1 MEPIT
6 RRITTAKS
14 PRRIPIEW
22 EDWEEPEAKYIHSP
36 NPTKGVSWD
45 KTRNKWRAQACY
57 RGKKY
62 ALGRYDDYDD
72 AVRARK
78 EFRGKNCAYER

>member
-1 MEPIT
+1 MENQPT
-6 RRITTAKS
+6 RRRNSINYNEWMAEVERVRFS
-14 PRRIPIEW
+14 PQ
-22 EDWEEPEAKYIHSP
+22 
-36 NPTKGVSWD
+36 NPTTGVSWD
-45 KTRNKWRAQACY
+45 KTRRKWRAQACY